1 MNKTI
6 WLLLLSALQV
16 TTQLIGQVSTSKE
29 LCNTFPVSTL
39 TEEGA
44 WCWFADPRALHYKN
58 ESGTIHSTYIGYI
71 DVQGY
76 IKATQID
83 HLKNQTHEVMIRS
96 WFQPDDHNNPTFLV
110 LPDERIMIFYSRHT
124 DEPCFYY
131 RVSQKPGDITTLG
144 EEKRLD
150 TGHNTTYPSPFILS
164 DNPEHIYLC
173 WRGIGWH
180 PTIARLTIPNE
191 QDQVVFNWGPHQIV
205 RSLKGAGGV
214 RPYAKYASNGKDRIY
229 LAYTSTHP
237 DNQPENWIYLN
248 YIDIRTKALKDI
260 GGNLLSVLGESQLHE
275 VDITPAYK
283 ENHPL
288 AVVDASPLRN
298 WIWELTLD
306 ENENPV
312 MGTVGISHDK
322 SSHDYHHIRW
332 TGDRWQKTFLANAG
346 GHFHQSP
353 DIEKCYSGG
362 LAIDKHNPQIIYGS
376 VPVEG
381 KQGKIYELKKFTVA
395 TNGES
400 VSAEQLTFHSPKN
413 NIRPFAIA
421 GNTAS
426 PSLIWMQGDY
436 YDWIVST
443 QRPQG
448 YSTAIKTNMLVPKE
462 EIDLKKG
469 LRLEKSIGRMAAGEK
484 RILSIPQSGTFTIA
498 LTLSPDTLAWQGEI
512 LQFAGLT
519 YGVNQGEMPR
529 PTLAYKEK
537 QYVSS
542 NVLGNSN
549 AWKKHQR
556 ATNGRWYPPE
566 TAVPFQLTIS
576 YDGYLLRTFINGF
589 LDQSAPMEGLT
600 LSEVIVGG
608 FNGTI
613 EKFQIYNR
621 TLSQD
626 EIKAMRNR

>member
-1 MNKTI
+1 MHKI
-6 WLLLLSALQV
+6 FLFLLLCLLRPATYL
-16 TTQLIGQVSTSKE
+16 TGQDFSDKAHS
-29 LCNTFPVSTL
+29 LFPISTL
-39 TEEGA
+39 TEQGA
-44 WCWFADPRALHYKN
+44 WCWFADPRALHYEN
-58 ESGTIHSTYIGYI
+58 ESGTINSSYIGYI
-71 DVQGY
+71 DVQGS

-83 HLKNQTHEVMIRS
+83 HLKNRTNEVLIRS

-150 TGHNTTYPSPFILS
+150 TGHNTTYPSPFILT
-164 DNPEHIYLC
+164 DDLEHIYLC

-180 PTIARLTIPNE
+180 PTIARMTIPDE
-191 QDQVVFNWGPHQIV
+191 RDHVIFDWGPHQLV

-248 YIDIRTKALKDI
+248 YFDIRTNALKDI
-260 GGNLLSVLGESQLHE
+260 EGNKLSVVGETQPHE

-298 WIWELTLD
+298 WIWEMTLD

-312 MGTVGISHDK
+312 MATVGISHDK
-322 SSHDYHHIRW
+322 SSHDYYHIRW
-332 TGDRWQKTFLANAG
+332 TGNRWQKTFLTNAG

-362 LAIDKHNPQIIYGS
+362 LALDKHDPQIVYGS
-376 VPVEG
+376 VPVKG
-381 KQGKIYELKKFTVA
+381 KMGKVYELKKFVVDI
-395 TNGES
+395 NGRLISE
-400 VSAEQLTFHSPKN
+400 EQLTFDSPKN
-413 NIRPFAIA
+413 NVRPFAIA
-421 GNTAS
+421 GKTAE
-426 PSLIWMQGDY
+426 PALIWMQGDY
-436 YDWIVST
+436 YDWIVSA

-448 YSTAIKTNMLVPKE
+448 YPTAIKTNMLLPQE
-462 EIDLKKG
+462 NINLKKG
-469 LRLEKSIGRMAAGEK
+469 LKIWNRVGRVAGKKSF
-484 RILSIPQSGTFTIA
+484 SIPQSERFTIA
-498 LTLSPDTLAWQGEI
+498 LTLLPDSGAWQGDI

-519 YGVNQGEMPR
+519 YRVTQGDTPR
-529 PTLAYKEK
+529 PILVVQEE
-537 QYVSS
+537 QHISS
-542 NVLGNSN
+542 NVLGNSDG
-549 AWKKHQR
+549 WKKR
-556 ATNGRWYPPE
+556 GRGTSGKWYPPE
-566 TAVPFQLTIS
+566 TDTPFHLAIS
-576 YDGYLLRTFINGF
+576 YDGLILRTFING
-589 LDQSAPMEGLT
+589 LIDQSVPMAGLS
-600 LSEVIVGG
+600 LSDVTVGG
-608 FNGTI
+608 FKGTV
-613 EKFQIYNR
+613 ENMKIYNR

-626 EIKAMRNR
+626 EMKAVRDQQ